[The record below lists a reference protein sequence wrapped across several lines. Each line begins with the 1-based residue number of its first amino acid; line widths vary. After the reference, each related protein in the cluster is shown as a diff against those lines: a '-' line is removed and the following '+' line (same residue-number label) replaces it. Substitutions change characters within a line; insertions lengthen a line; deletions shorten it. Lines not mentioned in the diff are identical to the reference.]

1 MGFEGKVCIDAGQ
14 DGRGG
19 ATLKVDLQ
27 RPQLAQRLLAG
38 VEPSQALS
46 RVEQVF
52 VVCRQSQR
60 AAAMEALGLPR
71 DPRLLQ
77 QKVLLE
83 SIEQLLW
90 RLSIDLPHS
99 LALGAGMEPFAVIRR
114 YISQQLAAESL
125 DAHGDELI
133 QTLEGFFASLSGVS
147 CSEFLAFDRAQFESW
162 LEIYNGLVPLC
173 LRQVARVSIAPAP
186 EGRGHGPVGLLPKQ
200 PVETLGLDQQLAD
213 PDIGEKFCQQP
224 SLDQQPRETGPLAY
238 MQSWPL
244 IKQLQQASASPLLLR
259 YAAKLLYL
267 ASLIS
272 RDALLQPQ
280 GICGSVALDEGRL
293 GWVNSVRGLLLHW
306 VKLDASETEIA
317 EYRICAPTEWN
328 FHPQGQFSRLASQV
342 GIDHPQRKLALE
354 QIALA
359 LDPCVPFEVRIQ
371 A

>member
-14 DGRGG
+14 DAQGG
-19 ATLKVDLQ
+19 ATLAIDLQ
-27 RPQLAQRLLAG
+27 RPQLAQRLLTG
-38 VEPSQALS
+38 VEPTQALS

-60 AAAMEALGLPR
+60 AAALKALGLPH
-71 DPRLLQ
+71 DPRLVQ

-133 QTLEGFFASLSGVS
+133 RTLEGFFASLSGVS
-147 CSEFLAFDRAQFESW
+147 CNEFLAFDRAQFESW
-162 LEIYNGLVPLC
+162 LETYNGLVPLC
-173 LRQVARVSIAPAP
+173 LRQVARVSVEPAL
-186 EGRGHGPVGLLPKQ
+186 EPVGLLPQ
-200 PVETLGLDQQLAD
+200 QAIETLGSTLARQLAD
-213 PDIGEKFCQQP
+213 PVNSDSFCQRP
-224 SLDQQPRETGPLAY
+224 SLDQQTYETGPLAY

-244 IKQLQQASASPLLLR
+244 IEQLQHASASPLLLR

-280 GICGSVALDEGRL
+280 GICGSVALDEGQL

-306 VKLDASETEIA
+306 VKLDASVTGIA

-359 LDPCVPFEVRIQ
+359 LDPCVPFEVRVQ